1 MNAKQM
7 EEFRKKMKAA
17 AITKKPTIK
26 VLGLGQSKIALSEN
40 SKRKRVSKFQ
50 ELKKLKGKNSVTNL
64 IDFNNIT
71 ENTDFNEYTIITVDK
86 LSIITKTANVKKILK
101 MDNTLYYHLTRQ
113 LHVTK
118 TEITEK
124 LVTNKN
130 RTYHRISVPYNF
142 IINDLSYKKIMLGL
156 KTDKMNVI
164 TIEKTKKIV
173 NILPS
178 NGNGPHEIDVPLYI
192 VKNVE
197 SI

>member
-7 EEFRKKMKAA
+7 EELRKKMKAA
-17 AITKKPTIK
+17 ATTKKPIIQ
-26 VLGLGQSKIALSEN
+26 VLGLRQSEIASSEN

-50 ELKKLKGKNSVTNL
+50 ELKGKNSVANL
-64 IDFNNIT
+64 IDFNNIN
-71 ENTDFNEYTIITVDK
+71 EKTDFKEYTIITVDK
-86 LSIITKTANVKKILK
+86 LSIITKTANVNEILK

-124 LVTNKN
+124 FVTKLN
-130 RTYHRISVPYNF
+130 RTYRRISVPYNF
-142 IINDLSYKKIMLGL
+142 IINDLSYRKIMLGL

-164 TIEKTKKIV
+164 TIEKTTKIV

-178 NGNGPHEIDVPLYI
+178 NGDGPHETDVPLYE
-192 VKNVE
+192 VKKVE